1 MTGEIIYFR
10 SHRNFKRGQLYRE
23 QTVPR
28 HAAAARRSKDLR
40 SPDPTDFVPEVRNT
54 QTLERQVA
62 RIAHLLDEL
71 EELSGT
77 SGAFPPA
84 TRTWA
89 RAGVESARRVLR
101 TLSWSEPTANLAD
114 DGEGD
119 PQPEIDREKLDRMY
133 RDLNS
138 DA

>member
-1 MTGEIIYFR
+1 MTGEIIYFQ

-114 DGEGD
+114 DGEDD